1 MTDDSKSSHSQDTEA
16 GSGKES
22 DSAPVAGK
30 LDTAF
35 SQLEKKQAA
44 PSSAGR
50 SSGIGG
56 GLAIFLALVAI
67 GVAAYPAYETWR
79 RLLAPAVEEPD
90 QTAIELAALRSRVA
104 QMDSALGSV
113 DQKLADLAAEAG
125 VSDSKL
131 ADIRAYLAGELAD
144 IRGRSGVS
152 ARDWI
157 YAEVEYLV
165 RMANQRV
172 LMEGDAVS
180 ALHLLQSADD
190 IIREAE
196 GLTAHE
202 LRRALAQDIAALK
215 AINPPDTQ
223 GIYLELSALINQ
235 VNSLKRIVPAY
246 EPPMTDTRVASA
258 EAGWWGRL
266 LTLAADAGSRLG
278 RLVDFRR
285 GGIEVQ
291 PMLPPKE
298 EYYLRQNLV
307 LKLQM
312 AQLALLKG
320 DDRVYR
326 SSLAEASTWVADA
339 FVPEDAAS
347 VAMQEGLSRLSEIS
361 VEVVLPDISHS
372 LMAVRAKVDV
382 PDGAGVQ

>member
-1 MTDDSKSSHSQDTEA
+1 MTDDSKSSHSQDT
-16 GSGKES
+16 
-22 DSAPVAGK
+22 
-30 LDTAF
+30 AF
-35 SQLEKKQAA
+35 SQLEKKQAV

-56 GLAIFLALVAI
+56 GLAIFLALVAL
-67 GVAAYPAYETWR
+67 GVAAYPAYETYR

-266 LTLAADAGSRLG
+266 LTLATDAGSRLG

-320 DDRVYR
+320 DNRVYR

-339 FVPEDAAS
+339 FVPEDAVS
-347 VAMQEGLSRLSEIS
+347 VAMQEGLSRLSEVS
-361 VEVVLPDISHS
+361 VEVALPDISHS
-372 LMAVRAKVDV
+372 LMAVRAKVGV
-382 PDGAGVQ
+382 PDGADVQ